1 MLKFTYLLYGMISW
15 LINHWLFSR
24 NSKFHP
30 IKLLHL
36 FPKTVITQVN
46 GIFYNIDPL
55 DQVEFYT
62 FRGFSMGPKSI
73 FLKYLASTL
82 NEYFSD
88 KKNGPEIQLL
98 WENSTK

>member
-1 MLKFTYLLYGMISW
+1 MLKFKYLLYAMISW

-73 FLKYLASTL
+73 FFKISSKYT
-82 NEYFSD
+82 
-88 KKNGPEIQLL
+88 
-98 WENSTK
+98 

>member
-73 FLKYLASTL
+73 FFKISSKYT
-82 NEYFSD
+82 
-88 KKNGPEIQLL
+88 
-98 WENSTK
+98 